1 MRIDDHP
8 VRFFC
13 SSLAVALEAAGL
25 LSSAGGLLH
34 FATVAVFDFVWQRYF
49 VSLGPISN
57 MLPSAMNNQ
66 LDRYLETL
74 LRYGGTERCC
84 GRHFPAWRNSELC
97 DMRRRLISYLSI
109 IYKPLSSTVFDVTYT
124 DTHAYHDQARAA
136 AEIAFQAW
144 MLDDAETLA
153 AVVRSAHGPW
163 LLKSNAARADLFQYC
178 RLVSDKEASAGIHWL
193 VEAWALVLP
202 RDVGDDR
209 LLRRTRHAVLDFQSR
224 LATLRNAEASLHSDS
239 LNETLDAAR
248 AAIAKRDAQ
257 LRRREKNT
265 KASKKAVYAPPW
277 NSFPSP
283 LDAIARCTAVA
294 NYMLGA
300 ELLTESGVQE
310 LTEATLRKALVQF
323 QHLPRREADVEEQLY
338 RLLANSQHVE

>member
-1 MRIDDHP
+1 MTTGWAVVASLQPWDFARDDARLFRHAKYGLAPRYHGSACHFLFARWGQAGPGFITRP
-8 VRFFC
+8 V
-13 SSLAVALEAAGL
+13 ADGL
-25 LSSAGGLLH
+25 LR
-34 FATVAVFDFVWQRYF
+34 Q
-49 VSLGPISN
+49 
-57 MLPSAMNNQ
+57 
-66 LDRYLETL
+66 
-74 LRYGGTERCC
+74 
-84 GRHFPAWRNSELC
+84 
-97 DMRRRLISYLSI
+97 
-109 IYKPLSSTVFDVTYT
+109 
-124 DTHAYHDQARAA
+124 
-136 AEIAFQAW
+136 
-144 MLDDAETLA
+144 
-153 AVVRSAHGPW
+153 
-163 LLKSNAARADLFQYC
+163 
-178 RLVSDKEASAGIHWL
+178 
-193 VEAWALVLP
+193 
-202 RDVGDDR
+202 
-209 LLRRTRHAVLDFQSR
+209 TRHAVLDFQSR

-283 LDAIARCTAVA
+283 LDAVARCTAVA